1 MTWNAD
7 VRATLQ
13 QRQLSRI
20 LQVLD
25 GQRLILH
32 SFVAEV
38 VGDEV
43 RVVLRAS
50 FDEDKAH
57 RVQALLYRLHGVLEV
72 ALTRELPCSEAD
84 RVRP

>member
-25 GQRLILH
+25 GQRLVLH
-32 SFVAEV
+32 SFVAEIA
-38 VGDEV
+38 GDEV
-43 RVVLRAS
+43 RVALRAS
-50 FDEDKAH
+50 SDEDKAH
-57 RVQALLYRLHGVLEV
+57 RVQALLYRLHGVLDV
-72 ALTRELPCSEAD
+72 ALTRELPSSEA
-84 RVRP
+84 